1 MTSFIILFHLRKVR
15 LLHDDL
21 IYKSLYFEEATSSSD
36 ATSRETTPESDDE
49 NDDEEQDDD
58 EDDDAFADE
67 DTTYNRN
74 DTVND
79 DSIPLKDCQT
89 NPVRDVEELMD
100 SYRSLFPEYE
110 VNRALK
116 LFEFLFADTKF

>member
-1 MTSFIILFHLRKVR
+1 MH
-15 LLHDDL
+15 LLHDGI

-79 DSIPLKDCQT
+79 DSIPLKDYQT

-116 LFEFLFADTKF
+116 LFEFLFADTI

>member
-1 MTSFIILFHLRKVR
+1 MYR
-15 LLHDDL
+15 LPDYH
-21 IYKSLYFEEATSSSD
+21 IYKSLYIEEATSSSD

-79 DSIPLKDCQT
+79 DSIPLKDYQA
-89 NPVRDVEELMD
+89 NPIRDVEELMD
-100 SYRSLFPEYE
+100 SYRRLFPEYE
-110 VNRALK
+110 VNGALK
-116 LFEFLFADTKF
+116 LFQFLSADT

>member
-1 MTSFIILFHLRKVR
+1 MYQLTDYH
-15 LLHDDL
+15 
-21 IYKSLYFEEATSSSD
+21 IYNCLYIEEATSSSD

-67 DTTYNRN
+67 DTTYSRN

-79 DSIPLKDCQT
+79 DSIPLKDYQT

-100 SYRSLFPEYE
+100 SYRCLFPEYE
-110 VNRALK
+110 VYGAL
-116 LFEFLFADTKF
+116 EFLSFYFPV

>member
-1 MTSFIILFHLRKVR
+1 MTSFIIRKVR

-67 DTTYNRN
+67 DSTYSRN

-79 DSIPLKDCQT
+79 DSIPLKDYQT

-116 LFEFLFADTKF
+116 LFEFSFADNI

>member
-1 MTSFIILFHLRKVR
+1 MTSFIIFKFLR

-49 NDDEEQDDD
+49 NDEEEQDDD

-67 DTTYNRN
+67 DTTYNHN

-89 NPVRDVEELMD
+89 NPVRDVEELVD
-100 SYRSLFPEYE
+100 SYRCLFPEYE
-110 VNRALK
+110 VNGVV
-116 LFEFLFADTKF
+116 EFLSFYFPV